1 MEAAVCRQSAALSFA
16 HSRRLSPYV
25 MQLPEMFAQRLA
37 RQLLGYFIDDGGQLL
52 DAETGKTAVDLSE
65 MFAGGTL

>member
-1 MEAAVCRQSAALSFA
+1 
-16 HSRRLSPYV
+16 